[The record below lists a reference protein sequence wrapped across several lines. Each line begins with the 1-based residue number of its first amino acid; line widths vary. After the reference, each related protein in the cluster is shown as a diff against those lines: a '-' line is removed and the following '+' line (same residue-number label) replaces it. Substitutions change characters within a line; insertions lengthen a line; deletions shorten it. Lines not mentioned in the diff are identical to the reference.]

1 MYRTV
6 LTALLLTA
14 VAACGHPTPY
24 QVAANGYGFS
34 DQRIED
40 NRYRI
45 TFSGNSLTPQ
55 PVVENYLLYRAA
67 EITLANGY
75 DYFEVADKQTN
86 KSTRYLATYDDFG
99 RPYYWRRYPYP
110 YPFYGS
116 GFHTADYRPIEQFTS
131 TANVVLFRGR
141 KPADKADAYDARDVA
156 QRLRPTVQLPA
167 PATP

>member
-6 LTALLLTA
+6 LVAFLLTA

-24 QVAANGYGFS
+24 QAAANGYGFS

-55 PVVENYLLYRAA
+55 LVVENYLLYRAA

-75 DYFEVADKQTN
+75 DFFEIADKQTN

-99 RPYYWRRYPYP
+99 RPYYWRRNP

-116 GFHTADYRPIEQFTS
+116 GFYTADYRPIEQFTS

-141 KPADKADAYDARDVA
+141 KPADKADAYDARDVV